1 MLGMLSLL
9 CCERRRRLH
18 SIVPA
23 HTLTDAEMSFAARR
37 AKPRKIAARADG
49 DDDDGDDDN
58 DNDGA
63 PAVVVVRRPPKSGT
77 TTTKTAAAA
86 AAVTRKIPA
95 PARLSFGF
103 GGSGDA
109 AEEGGDSGGGG
120 TTVFVP
126 KKSALSRQAM
136 ERNAAKKKEHKK
148 KPPMGVGMERLAIAP
163 EPERV
168 SYSKEYLAEL
178 RSAQLPPPPPTPD
191 AQQGEEGEEVGD
203 DGADGHGG
211 DDGDDTAMAVMVD
224 RGGGG
229 TQIMDEGVVRVMKAR
244 RAERAAAAKAGVDDF
259 ISLDVSAD
267 DHGSELVLRPTN
279 KKKKESRLAQPDGD
293 DAEEIANYVDDAER
307 VLLLPSTGKA
317 ARRQHERRRKQA
329 IADTIAEAEAEAGGG
344 GGGGDD
350 GDGGS
355 DVSRDSLVEGFE
367 RDQIRK
373 GAFAA
378 AGELAGGRRGAEAE
392 LDALARNPPAAQALP
407 PIGSVVARLEARLHE
422 VEMHKKLAERQI
434 EMLLREKREIRE
446 HEDAV
451 QARLKEAGDKYE
463 QLRQD
468 AGHAAAADALA
479 PAGDRGL
486 ESFGNTPIRVED

>member
-1 MLGMLSLL
+1 MKGEGSFTQPT
-9 CCERRRRLH
+9 H
-18 SIVPA
+18 P
-23 HTLTDAEMSFAARR
+23 LTDAEMSFAARR

-49 DDDDGDDDN
+49 GDSDDDGDEN

-63 PAVVVVRRPPKSGT
+63 PAVAVVRRPPKPGT
-77 TTTKTAAAA
+77 TTTKTAAA
-86 AAVTRKIPA
+86 TKKIPT

-109 AEEGGDSGGGG
+109 AEEDGDSGGGG
-120 TTVFVP
+120 ITVFVP

-168 SYSKEYLAEL
+168 SYSEEYLAEL
-178 RSAQLPPPPPTPD
+178 RSAQLPPPPPPPD
-191 AQQGEEGEEVGD
+191 AQEGEEGEGVGD
-203 DGADGHGG
+203 GGADGDGG
-211 DDGDDTAMAVMVD
+211 DDDTAMAVMVD
-224 RGGGG
+224 GGGGG
-229 TQIMDEGVVRVMKAR
+229 TQIMDEGMVRVMKAR
-244 RAERAAAAKAGVDDF
+244 RAERAAAAKAGVGDF

-279 KKKKESRLAQPDGD
+279 KTKKKKESRLARPDGD

-307 VLLLPSTGKA
+307 VLLLPSSSKA

-378 AGELAGGRRGAEAE
+378 AAGELAGGRHGVEAE

-422 VEMHKKLAERQI
+422 VEMHKKLAERQV

-446 HEDAV
+446 REDAV

-468 AGHAAAADALA
+468 AGHATAAASAAALP

-486 ESFGNTPIRVED
+486 ESFGDTPIRVED

>member
-1 MLGMLSLL
+1 
-9 CCERRRRLH
+9 
-18 SIVPA
+18 
-23 HTLTDAEMSFAARR
+23 
-37 AKPRKIAARADG
+37 
-49 DDDDGDDDN
+49 
-58 DNDGA
+58 
-63 PAVVVVRRPPKSGT
+63 
-77 TTTKTAAAA
+77 
-86 AAVTRKIPA
+86 
-95 PARLSFGF
+95 
-103 GGSGDA
+103 
-109 AEEGGDSGGGG
+109 
-120 TTVFVP
+120 
-126 KKSALSRQAM
+126 M
-136 ERNAAKKKEHKK
+136 ERNAAKKEHKKK

-178 RSAQLPPPPPTPD
+178 RSAQLLPPPPPPD
-191 AQQGEEGEEVGD
+191 AQEEGEG
-203 DGADGHGG
+203 GG
-211 DDGDDTAMAVMVD
+211 DDGVDEDGGDGGDGDDGDDGDTAMAVMVD
-224 RGGGG
+224 AGGGG
-229 TQIMDEGVVRVMKAR
+229 TQIMDEGIVRVMKAR

-259 ISLDVSAD
+259 ISLNVSAD
-267 DHGSELVLRPTN
+267 DDGSELVLRPANKT
-279 KKKKESRLAQPDGD
+279 KKKKESRLARPDGD

-307 VLLLPSTGKA
+307 VLLLPSTSKA

-344 GGGGDD
+344 D

-378 AGELAGGRRGAEAE
+378 AAGELAGGRRRGVEAE

-407 PIGSVVARLEARLHE
+407 LIGSVVARLEARLHE
-422 VEMHKKLAERQI
+422 VEMHKKLAERQV

-446 HEDAV
+446 REDAV

-468 AGHAAAADALA
+468 AGDKYEQDADHAGHAASASAALP